1 MSKLEDWLNAHIYDK
16 LNNLHIVKAIKDDW
30 DYILDLRNETREFY
44 LHTEIIQKDDHY
56 RYMSNTDAIVWIA
69 YLKKEKIGF
78 LKLNGTDLAIVLDAR
93 YRGKGYAKTLL
104 KLGIIEAKLQ
114 ELTAIIKQDNISS
127 LKLYQSLGYEKVGKR
142 DGFILYRWQK

>member
-1 MSKLEDWLNAHIYDK
+1 MESWLNRNIYDRLNK
-16 LNNLHIVKAIKDDW
+16 LQIVKSTREDW
-30 DYILDLRNETREFY
+30 DYILDLRNNTREFY
-44 LHTEIIQKDDHY
+44 CNTEIIQKEDHY

-69 YLKKEKIGF
+69 YLRKEKIGF
-78 LKLNGTDLAIVLDAR
+78 LKLNGTDLAIVLDAK

-114 ELTAIIKQDNISS
+114 ELTAIIKQDNISL